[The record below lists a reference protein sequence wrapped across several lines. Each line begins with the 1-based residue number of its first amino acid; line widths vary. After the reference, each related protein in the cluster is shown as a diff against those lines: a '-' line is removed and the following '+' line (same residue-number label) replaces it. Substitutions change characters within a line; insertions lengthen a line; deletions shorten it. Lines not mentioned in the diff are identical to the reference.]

1 MASNTDTTLANVLYE
16 LRGGMQ
22 ELFATDFPFLSE
34 ITGIGDPHSVGRYT
48 RAMDAN
54 REIYSGSNVRFSLV
68 PYGMASG
75 GWVAEEGTWNVPS
88 ALLTDKATV
97 TLGRFVQPFSVT
109 VDAER
114 DTMSN
119 SDIQAV
125 TLLMDQASKAV
136 ARNEEIAFLGDGTG
150 LMGTIT
156 DSATSLATTITGG
169 NWDILLPGSVWD
181 VLTRSSGADPGSGLR
196 RKIASV
202 SETSDSAGTIT
213 WSTTA
218 TASDGGSGS
227 ITHASTE
234 GIYPPG
240 SYGNMVQGLTQ
251 ARGVTGTF
259 EGVTSRD
266 TKPYWIGTDGRNGVT
281 TTLAFSGAM
290 GKVGVRR
297 GRRWGVGFWDYAIG
311 DPAAIDLYEEGLYNQ
326 LRYDAQTMTL
336 KSGHTGI
343 IFAGADKPFPMLKS
357 PFHKKASIVFV
368 RNDFMQLYGDQ
379 KGPDFLQDD
388 GAIFRRFSRTLAK
401 EADLLDR
408 PQLAFKSV
416 NGLVF
421 FANPRRK
428 SREPRLHHERSWS
441 AGRLHQGGRWRDR
454 THAEGVRQEPAPA
467 SPVRGWAAALGGLV
481 RPRPRPRGCVRVRL
495 D

>member
-1 MASNTDTTLANVLYE
+1 MASNTDTTLANVMYE
-16 LRGGMQ
+16 MRGGMQ

-34 ITGIGDPHSVGRYT
+34 LTGIGDPQRVGRFT
-48 RAMDAN
+48 RAMDTN
-54 REIYSGSNVRFSLV
+54 RDVYSGSNVRFSLI

-88 ALLTDKATV
+88 ALLTDKATI

-109 VDAER
+109 IDAER

-119 SDIQAV
+119 SDIRAV
-125 TLLMDQASKAV
+125 SLLMDQAGKAV

-150 LMGTIT
+150 LQASIT
-156 DSATSLATTITGG
+156 DSASSLATTVTGA
-169 NWDILLPGSVWD
+169 NWDILLPGTVWD
-181 VLTRSSGADPGSGLR
+181 ILTRSSGADPTNGLR
-196 RKIASV
+196 RKIDSV
-202 SETSDSAGTIT
+202 VETSDSAGTIT
-213 WSTTA
+213 WATAA

-251 ARGVTGTF
+251 ARGITGTF
-259 EGVTSRD
+259 EGVTSRQG
-266 TKPYWIGTDGRNGVT
+266 KPYWMGTDGRNGISTV
-281 TTLAFSGAM
+281 LPFSANM

-326 LRYDAQTMTL
+326 IRYDAQTMTL

-343 IFAGADKPFPMLKS
+343 IFAGADRPFPMLKS
-357 PFHKKASIVFV
+357 PFHKKASIDFV
-368 RNDFMQLYGDQ
+368 RNQDMQLYGDQ
-379 KGPDFLQDD
+379 TGPDFLQDD

-416 NGLVF
+416 NTIVF
-421 FANPRRK
+421 FD
-428 SREPRLHHERSWS
+428 SL
-441 AGRLHQGGRWRDR
+441 D
-454 THAEGVRQEPAPA
+454 V
-467 SPVRGWAAALGGLV
+467 AAAL
-481 RPRPRPRGCVRVRL
+481 
-495 D
+495 